1 MTAIKIAV
9 FSSLLSIV
17 TLSWSE
23 TISTNPAANTDRENQ
38 HTVSSH
44 QYGARAPVVKPQPQ
58 NQPPVIV
65 VVPANGNNPSNN
77 QPQLRRE
84 NRR

>member
-1 MTAIKIAV
+1 MSSMKIAL
-9 FSSLLSIV
+9 FTSLLGIV
-17 TLSWSE
+17 TLTWSE

-58 NQPPVIV
+58 NQQPVIV

>member
-1 MTAIKIAV
+1 MSAMKIAL
-9 FSSLLSIV
+9 FTSLLGIV

-65 VVPANGNNPSNN
+65 VVPAKGNNPSNN

>member
-1 MTAIKIAV
+1 MSSMKIAL
-9 FSSLLSIV
+9 FTSLLGIV
-17 TLSWSE
+17 TLTWSE

-44 QYGARAPVVKPQPQ
+44 QYGARAPVVKPPPQ
-58 NQPPVIV
+58 NQQPVIV

>member
-1 MTAIKIAV
+1 MSAIKIAL
-9 FSSLLSIV
+9 FTSLLGIV
-17 TLSWSE
+17 TLTWSE

-58 NQPPVIV
+58 NQQPVIV

>member
-1 MTAIKIAV
+1 MSAMKVALFT
-9 FSSLLSIV
+9 SLLGIV
-17 TLSWSE
+17 TLTWSE
-23 TISTNPAANTDRENQ
+23 TISTNPTANTDRENQ

-65 VVPANGNNPSNN
+65 VVPTNGNNPSNN

>member
-1 MTAIKIAV
+1 MLLIKIV
-9 FSSLLSIV
+9 LIF
-17 TLSWSE
+17 TLFGILGLNYAE
-23 TISTNPAANTDRENQ
+23 TISTNPAANTDQANQ

-58 NQPPVIV
+58 SQPPVIV
-65 VVPANGNNPSNN
+65 VAPTNSNNPSNN
-77 QPQLRRE
+77 QSQQRRE